1 MVMSEKSISVVE
13 IHLINN
19 AIIWLSLW
27 FKLCFSSSLRYL
39 EIIITISYCRRD
51 QTASGVPSEEIWWI
65 KRLLKK
71 KRVDENRF
79 QKASFVFEFFLTA
92 P

>member
-1 MVMSEKSISVVE
+1 ME

-27 FKLCFSSSLRYL
+27 FKLCFSSPLRYL

-65 KRLLKK
+65 KRLLNE
-71 KRVDENRF
+71 RVDENRF
-79 QKASFVFEFFLTA
+79 QKASFIFEFFLTV

>member
-1 MVMSEKSISVVE
+1 MVMSEKSVSVVE

-27 FKLCFSSSLRYL
+27 FKLCFSSPLRYL

-51 QTASGVPSEEIWWI
+51 QTASGVPSEEI
-65 KRLLKK
+65 
-71 KRVDENRF
+71 
-79 QKASFVFEFFLTA
+79 
-92 P
+92 